1 MVVKETPLFAR
12 ALDFVRQEILRA
24 IFDLLDSRKITSVNL
39 YEYWANDYTD
49 RCLFFAC
56 DDDGYGRALYVD
68 TLTIK
73 KNSDGSRSLI
83 LEMKDTDDYK
93 FAEWDETDLFEASQM
108 NYLLSMLED
117 IVEFADEE
125 NNGRVLKAD
134 ETFDDLEEE

>member
-1 MVVKETPLFAR
+1 MEKKSTNFTD
-12 ALDFVRQEILRA
+12 ALNKVREEILNA
-24 IFDLLDSRKITSVNL
+24 IFALLDSRNITSVNL
-39 YEYWANDYTD
+39 YEYWANDCTD

-73 KNSDGSRSLI
+73 KNRDGSRSLI
-83 LEMKDTDDYK
+83 LAMKDTDDYD

-117 IVEFADEE
+117 IIEYADEE
-125 NNGRVLKAD
+125 NNGRVLTAD